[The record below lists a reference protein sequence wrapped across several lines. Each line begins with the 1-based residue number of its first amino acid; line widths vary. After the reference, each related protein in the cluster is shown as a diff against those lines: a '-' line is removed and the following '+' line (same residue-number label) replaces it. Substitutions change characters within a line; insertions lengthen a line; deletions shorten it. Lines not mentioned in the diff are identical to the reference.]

1 MTIGDNRPSHLLPLS
16 LAGGLAAAVF
26 YTVAPL
32 TVWVLALGCV
42 VIAMARQGLPAPDRR
57 VLTILLTAA
66 IAVRVLF
73 IIAIFLSNL
82 PNHHD
87 LWLGELA
94 GDGAY
99 GISRGLRARDLLLG
113 IPTSRFDAFVVND
126 IYGRNAYVSLL
137 TGLQVLF
144 GPVPYS
150 IRLLNGLFFLSG
162 ALVLFRLTRSVY
174 GRLPAFAALTVVLF
188 LPSFFIWSVSLLKEP
203 LYFLSTA
210 VFLMTASRT
219 LRTGPRRDRIIAGVC
234 AVLVLFVMEGVR
246 HKTLAIGLLGWA
258 IAGSLLIVFSRP
270 RRYLPIAAVGLAAS
284 LALLT
289 RPAIQQRALDG
300 LAESA
305 KIHAGHV
312 FTLGHGYKLLDEGFY
327 YRLQDPNSS
336 TLTLTVDQA
345 ARYVLRAAASF
356 VVTPLPWQAASIRE
370 LVYVPEQLVWYAL
383 IALLPIGIV
392 AGWRRDAATTAV
404 MIGYLMPTSA
414 ILALTNGNVGTLV
427 RLRGMV
433 MVIVLWVSVVGL
445 CAALEHLLARASR
458 VRVGWRALDPEAA
471 S

>member
-1 MTIGDNRPSHLLPLS
+1 MLRLS
-16 LAGGLAAAVF
+16 LAAGLALAIA

-32 TVWVLALGCV
+32 AIWVVALGTLLFV
-42 VIAMARQGLPAPDRR
+42 AARRGLPDSDQR

-66 IAVRVLF
+66 IAARLLLLV
-73 IIAIFLSNL
+73 AIFLRHL
-82 PNHHD
+82 PDHHD

-99 GISRGLRARDLLLG
+99 GLSRGLRARDLLLG
-113 IPTSRFDAFVVND
+113 FPTNKFDAFVVND
-126 IYGRNAYVSLL
+126 IYGRNSYVSLL

-150 IRLLNGLFFLSG
+150 IRLLNGLLFLAA
-162 ALVLFRLTRSVY
+162 ALLLFRLTRRVY

-188 LPSFFIWSVSLLKEP
+188 LPSFFVWSVSLLKEP
-203 LYFLSTA
+203 LYFLCTA
-210 VFLMTASRT
+210 AFLVTASRS
-219 LRTGPRRDRIIAGVC
+219 LRTGPARDRILSGGL
-234 AVLVLFVMEGVR
+234 AVLALMVMEGVR
-246 HKTLAIGLLGWA
+246 HKTLVIGLLGWA
-258 IAGSLLIVFSRP
+258 IAAAMLIVFSRP
-270 RRYLPIAAVGLAAS
+270 RRNLPIAAIALVAA
-284 LALLT
+284 LALLV
-289 RPAIQQRALDG
+289 RPSIQTQALDG
-300 LAESA
+300 LAEAA

-327 YRLQDPNSS
+327 YRVQDPNSS
-336 TLTLTVDQA
+336 TLTLTADQA

-356 VVTPLPWQAASIRE
+356 VLTPLPWQAASIRE

-383 IALLPIGIV
+383 VALLPIGIV
-392 AGWRRDAATTAV
+392 AGWRRDAATTAAL
-404 MIGYLMPTSA
+404 IGYLIPTSG

-433 MVIVLWVSVVGL
+433 MVILLWVSAVGL
-445 CAALEHLLARASR
+445 CAALEHILARASR
-458 VRVGWRALDPEAA
+458 TQVGWKRLDPETV